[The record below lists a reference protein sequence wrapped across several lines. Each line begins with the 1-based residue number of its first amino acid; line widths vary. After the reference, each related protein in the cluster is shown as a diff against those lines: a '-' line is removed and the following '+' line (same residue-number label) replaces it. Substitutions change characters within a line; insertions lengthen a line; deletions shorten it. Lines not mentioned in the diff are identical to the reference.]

1 MSKIKIRKYIESD
14 IVLVDNLV
22 KNILFEIFNSRPER
36 IEELENIKLFLVV
49 EDGGRVVGT
58 IALIEKSSDFVVKR
72 LYVDK
77 NYRNK
82 GLAQKLYNKVED
94 FARKNKI
101 KRLKLSTTPEMKSA
115 IAFYNKNGFN
125 EISRNEDKNQIF
137 FEKELKWIL

>member
-137 FEKELKWIL
+137 FEKELK